1 MDFIIL
7 FKALILGIIEGIT
20 EFLPVSS
27 TGHLI
32 IAGDLL
38 NFNDEIGKVFEIVIQ
53 LGAILAVCWEFR
65 ERLLTVAYGAV
76 KKNPGAIRFIAN
88 LMVAFLPAA
97 ILGLLFIKFIKA
109 HLFQPFTVAIAFI
122 LGALVILWVE
132 RRKVPVRIRHVDE
145 MRWPDALK
153 IGLAQT
159 FSLIPGTSRAGAT
172 IMGGLY
178 LGLSRQAATEFSFFL
193 AIPTMFAATFYD
205 LFKHWHLLHAQDF
218 ATFAVGFIAAFISA
232 FFAVR
237 QLLRYIAQHSFTVF
251 AWYRIFFG
259 IVLLVYYRAEL
270 FNAFA

>member
-53 LGAILAVCWEFR
+53 LGAILSVCWEFR
-65 ERLLTVAYGAV
+65 ERLLTVARGALQ
-76 KKNPGAIRFIAN
+76 KEPGALRFIAN
-88 LMVAFLPAA
+88 LIIAFLPAA
-97 ILGLLFIKFIKA
+97 VLGLLFIKSIKEY
-109 HLFQPFTVAIAFI
+109 LFQPFTVAIAFI
-122 LGALVILWVE
+122 VGALVILWVE
-132 RRKVPVRIRHVDE
+132 RRRQPVRIQHVDD

-178 LGLSRQAATEFSFFL
+178 FGLSRQTATEFSFFL

-205 LFKHWHLLHAQDF
+205 LFKHWHLLHAQDL
-218 ATFAVGFIAAFISA
+218 ATFAVGFMAAFVSA

-251 AWYRIFFG
+251 AWYRIAFG

-270 FNAFA
+270 FNAFT